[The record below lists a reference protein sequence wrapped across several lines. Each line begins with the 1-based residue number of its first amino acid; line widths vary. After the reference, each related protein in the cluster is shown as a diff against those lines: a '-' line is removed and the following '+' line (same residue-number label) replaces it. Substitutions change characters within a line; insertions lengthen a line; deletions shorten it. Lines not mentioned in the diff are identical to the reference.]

1 EITFC
6 AHMSTP
12 AGPGL
17 AGAGHAHASGNYI
30 VTDIF
35 PGSGPW
41 IIITH
46 EVDVLTGQGR
56 GVTVV
61 NDVPMPIAP
70 AVKGHFSTADILGFS
85 PPGVT
90 FQLVDSWV
98 GALAPEDYESRV
110 VRHTRAIFRAL
121 EPLGVPRIHFGTNTP
136 ARRSQAGRPGQSRPG
151 CAAGASRPG
160 SRAAARRAAP
170 RERPPRPHLQ
180 PGTWRPARHDRR
192 ESPDPHRH
200 RSFLGA
206 GQCRV
211 SL

>member
-1 EITFC
+1 
-6 AHMSTP
+6 HMSTP

-85 PPGVT
+85 AP
-90 FQLVDSWV
+90 V
-98 GALAPEDYESRV
+98 GALAREDYESRV

-136 ARRSQAGRPGQSRPG
+136 GLLEAIADSG
-151 CAAGASRPG
+151 
-160 SRAAARRAAP
+160 
-170 RERPPRPHLQ
+170 
-180 PGTWRPARHDRR
+180 
-192 ESPDPHRH
+192 PDI
-200 RSFLGA
+200 
-206 GQCRV
+206 V
-211 SL
+211 SLDWRLPLDEGWCLVGHRLGVQGISTRLC